1 MEVFIMQESGEM
13 YLETILI
20 LKNKN
25 EFVRSIDVAKHLGFS
40 KPSVSRGVG
49 ILKAEGYIVIDDN
62 GHINLTDKKKK
73 KAKYVYEKH
82 RILTE
87 FLMKIT
93 NVSKEIAEADA
104 CKIEHVISDEVFAG
118 IKNYLNEA

>member
-1 MEVFIMQESGEM
+1 MQESGEM

-40 KPSVSRGVG
+40 VSRGVG

-62 GHINLTDKKKK
+62 GHINLTDKGNQ